1 MLPAALQ
8 GLDRQ
13 QMTAAIKNA
22 PLGRVDR
29 KIALLRYVERLPL
42 PDIAAQTHYSRT
54 AIGYRLKSIE
64 KIKMPRQ
71 HLTHDEAE
79 EWCDNMVNADGT
91 KGCHWTLEQTQD
103 VAKQRNIT
111 CDPNDFWAVMNMMY
125 SDYCQVAKRQSVD
138 TPGFYADMAKAFL
151 EDTDAADGK
160 AYLYWDCIA
169 DK

>member
-1 MLPAALQ
+1 MWQALHTTISVTSPRCTPHKSNFGTSRKWSAHVFVASRKHTILPCLAIWYVTPDSCRSLFGSVLPVAAARVVLPAALQ

-64 KIKMPRQ
+64 KM
-71 HLTHDEAE
+71 L
-79 EWCDNMVNADGT
+79 NM
-91 KGCHWTLEQTQD
+91 
-103 VAKQRNIT
+103 
-111 CDPNDFWAVMNMMY
+111 
-125 SDYCQVAKRQSVD
+125 
-138 TPGFYADMAKAFL
+138 
-151 EDTDAADGK
+151 
-160 AYLYWDCIA
+160 
-169 DK
+169 